1 MILGARKRSNMGAI
15 LLYSSTNLSDWEYKG
30 EFLAGNED
38 QGYMWEC
45 PDYFKLE
52 DTDVIIFSP
61 QGILPTTY
69 QYHNP
74 HAATYQL
81 GTVDWEADKKEFQ
94 VEQDFIE
101 PDHGFDFY
109 APHTF
114 EDDQG
119 RRIMWAWMG
128 ISDTSPEYT
137 NPTVARGWQ
146 HALALPRQLTIE
158 EGQLKQRPS
167 EEYEILRQNEQSF
180 YSEDMDSANL
190 QGEVY
195 ELLIDFDTQPQNFE
209 LNLRQDSQL
218 KYQADQGLLI
228 LSHAES
234 GYGRRRRYVQLA
246 DRPLSQLRIFSD
258 TSSAR
263 NLRQ

>member
-1 MILGARKRSNMGAI
+1 MALTFMH
-15 LLYSSTNLSDWEYKG
+15 
-30 EFLAGNED
+30 
-38 QGYMWEC
+38 
-45 PDYFKLE
+45 
-52 DTDVIIFSP
+52 P
-61 QGILPTTY
+61 Q
-69 QYHNP
+69 
-74 HAATYQL
+74 
-81 GTVDWEADKKEFQ
+81 
-94 VEQDFIE
+94 
-101 PDHGFDFY
+101 
-109 APHTF
+109 TF

-158 EGQLKQRPS
+158 EGQPKQRPL

-228 LSHAES
+228 LLTQKVSTEGVA
-234 GYGRRRRYVQLA
+234 VMFNWLTV
-246 DRPLSQLRIFSD
+246 L
-258 TSSAR
+258 
-263 NLRQ
+263 